1 MSLVTY
7 EQPFVA
13 ILPNEDKPMAP
24 ANKSFPYN
32 QIADPRRFEQLLY
45 SIYSIRIT
53 ENSFEQFDSISL
65 MSGVSE
71 KGRDCALFTSGKSTG
86 LIQCKKHS
94 SNLSIASFGEEITK
108 FVLYSLLEP
117 SLIADPDNFVYYIA
131 VSTGFVS
138 ECSDFIE
145 NFHQRIPQ
153 QQQDLQNWI
162 TANIKKPTLQ
172 DLKPQQNSLLCT
184 LLDIFARIKVKKI
197 GPSDMDALLML
208 PSCSHL
214 INSFFEVRTVI
225 NEKASEKII
234 NYLDQKLDESKI
246 KAALKKSS
254 AALSLEKNHLEEIA
268 DSHIQR
274 NETQVLLNWLNE
286 DCNRDDKGRH
296 LNICLLAG
304 NAGMGKTVILKDLY
318 DQLIDSSIP
327 VLGLKADRLVSSSI
341 VELQHKIGLTVPV
354 LDFIELCK
362 EKYPKTVILIDQ
374 IDALSQAMSAD
385 RNYLRVF
392 KSIIDSYTYDANIRI
407 VVSVRHFD
415 LNYDPSLRIYKHLKT
430 VNTELF
436 TEDEVKSL
444 LGKAGIVHSDLSPKL
459 LQLLRTPNHIN
470 IFTRLPSAIK
480 SGNSIKSLQDLY
492 AELYKLK
499 ILFVDLAAPVQPVKL
514 KKVLFKIVSK
524 MFDSQSITVSE
535 LHFEDYKRE
544 LNYLES
550 ERLIKIEDAQIQ
562 FFHQTF
568 YDFIFAK
575 RFVEK
580 SLSLYK
586 YIHKEDQ
593 SIFIRSAVKMI
604 FTYLRQYA
612 PKIFLDELGKIFT
625 DKKILFHIKQLCFSL
640 LLFLEDPTSE
650 ERKMVSKIML
660 ESSDFELLFFE
671 LGRSEKWLELAL
683 EKNLINSFLNV
694 SKFNDPVHRNEERS
708 KIYQHYVSDFIQ
720 SYLEKNNT
728 DAWSFILKL
737 NNSYIKET
745 ILSRLKNWKDQ
756 KAFTLLEQCAD
767 FFKND
772 PFGYFLAMENIAK
785 INPEYCLET
794 LQKRFLTKEW
804 MEEARHTN
812 HQEKKVFKTLAKL
825 IPEKII
831 DLFLPILIQ
840 ELETNKH
847 SYSELYNDYF
857 YSDVNLR
864 SDNESHD
871 KGYYYWLL
879 ARCLRQSAQNSDPKF
894 LRFAQEH
901 RNSEFDSVQ
910 RLLVYAINGSE
921 RIYLDEIFKLFK
933 HFYDKKRFMTSR
945 DLGVEYRDLFQKSL
959 PFFSEIQLEEITGM
973 ILSLRIPGETAVYRD
988 NIIYLNVGHTQ
999 HVLIQRFPDDIIEQ
1013 NKELRKLKQELN
1025 RKFKPYRETYHSHN
1039 LLAGVVHRPLSDTA
1053 YERMSVSQWLKS
1065 FTKYNSERKPFQEDS
1080 KKGGLYEHARAFK
1093 DFAKKY
1099 PTQEKAQIIEK
1110 VIQNDEINLEY
1121 ALYGLEGL
1129 SQAEFDAEKIH
1140 QLFKKI
1146 MPFREK
1152 FLDKYS
1158 FLNIA
1163 YYLLKSNIE
1172 DAEILDYLIVT
1183 GKTLT
1188 GKKIDYSKYVETSTR
1203 GLLTAGINTIYGR
1216 AAKNLISLQI
1226 DKYEDFIFPA
1236 IQEMLQNGPDEQKA
1250 VIVHYFAYLN
1260 KINRQRS
1267 FHIFSDHLL
1276 HEDNV
1281 YVLASA
1287 IWSMQYMSNHD
1298 FKKLIPIY
1306 YKLISCRSLGK
1317 EDSQWLFSILYLSY
1331 LLQKEGAE
1339 ELLFKLIEVNPSSG
1353 SSSFNLVFEHFYF
1366 NDASSD
1372 KSNKVLLQILEC
1384 VKAESDEKL
1393 HIFYSE
1399 FETLKLDDISEFLNK
1414 YIKSPK
1420 FQFSGSLVRY
1430 LTQQCI
1436 SNPVLCIK
1444 LFNMAVES
1452 DNNNLHRDRGYQRDH
1467 ETTRFIIGA
1476 FNSLKD
1482 SGKASRKLRKQLL
1495 QSFDKLLRDY
1505 RSRKTSEKVLEELL

>member
-13 ILPNEDKPMAP
+13 ILPDEDKPMAP

-45 SIYSIRIT
+45 SIYSIRIA

-65 MSGVSE
+65 MSGVRE

-86 LIQCKKHS
+86 VIQCKKHS
-94 SNLSIASFGEEITK
+94 SNLSITSFGEEITK

-117 SLIADPDNFVYYIA
+117 SLIADPDNFIYYIA

-145 NFHQRIPQ
+145 NFHQKILQ
-153 QQQDLQNWI
+153 QQKELQNWI
-162 TANIKKPTLQ
+162 TTNLKKPTLQ
-172 DLKPQQNSLLCT
+172 DLKPQQNSLVCT
-184 LLDIFARIKVKKI
+184 LLDIFSRIKVKKI
-197 GPSDMDALLML
+197 GPSDLDAML
-208 PSCSHL
+208 TLPTCSHL

-225 NEKASEKII
+225 NQQASEKII
-234 NYLDQKLDESKI
+234 NYLDKTLDESKI
-246 KAALKKSS
+246 KATLKKSS
-254 AALSLEKNHLEEIA
+254 AALSLEKNHLEEVA
-268 DSHIQR
+268 DSHIPR
-274 NETQVLLNWLNE
+274 NETQVLLNWITG
-286 DCNRDDKGRH
+286 DSIRDDIGRH

-318 DQLIDSSIP
+318 DQLIEKGIP
-327 VLGLKADRLVSSSI
+327 VMGLKADRLVSSSI

-354 LDFIELCK
+354 LDFIEMCK

-436 TEDEVKSL
+436 TEEEVKSL
-444 LGKAGIVHSDLSPKL
+444 LDKAGIIDNDLSPKL

-470 IFTRLPSAIK
+470 IFTRLPSAVK
-480 SGNSIKSLQDLY
+480 SGNSIKNLQDLY

-499 ILFVDLAAPVQPVKL
+499 VLFVDPAAPAQPAKL
-514 KKVLFKIVSK
+514 KKVLFKIASK
-524 MFDSQSITVSE
+524 MFDCQSITVSE
-535 LHFEDYKRE
+535 LQFEDFKNE

-550 ERLIKIEDAQIQ
+550 ERLIKIEDVQIQ

-580 SLSLYK
+580 SFSLYK

-650 ERKMVSKIML
+650 ERKMVSQIMV

-683 EKNLINSFLNV
+683 EKNIIESFLNAL
-694 SKFNDPVHRNEERS
+694 KHNDSVKINKEQN
-708 KIYQHYVSDFIQ
+708 KIYQYYVSDFLQ
-720 SYLEKNNT
+720 SYLEKNNA

-737 NNSYIKET
+737 NNTYIKET
-745 ILSRLKNWKDQ
+745 ILSRLKNWKNS
-756 KAFTLLEQCAD
+756 KAFTLLEQCSD
-767 FFKND
+767 FFNND
-772 PFGYFLAMENIAK
+772 PFGYFLAMEHIAE

-804 MEEARHTN
+804 MEEARHTD
-812 HQEKKVFKTLAKL
+812 HQEKKVFKILAKH

-831 DLFLPILIQ
+831 DLLLPILIE

-847 SYSELYNDYF
+847 SYSELYDDYF

-864 SDNESHD
+864 NDNESHD

-879 ARCLRQSAQNSDPKF
+879 ARCIRQLAQNCDPKF
-894 LRFAQEH
+894 LRFAEEH

-945 DLGVEYRDLFQKSL
+945 DLGVEYRDILQKSL
-959 PFFSEIQLEEITGM
+959 PFFSQIHVQEIIAM
-973 ILSLRIPGETAVYRD
+973 MLSLRIPGETAVYRD
-988 NIIYLNVGHTQ
+988 GIKYLNVGHTQ
-999 HVLIQRFPDDIIEQ
+999 HVLLQRFPDDIIEQ

-1025 RKFKPYRETYHSHN
+1025 RKFKPYKETYHSHD
-1039 LLAGVVHRPLSDTA
+1039 LLAGVVHRPLSDNA

-1065 FTKYNSERKPFQEDS
+1065 FKKYNAEREPFQEDS
-1080 KKGGLYEHARAFK
+1080 RKGGLYEHARAFK
-1093 DFAKKY
+1093 DFTKKY

-1110 VIQNDEINLEY
+1110 VIQNGEINLEY

-1129 SQAEFDAEKIH
+1129 CEAEFDAEKIH

-1146 MPFREK
+1146 MPSREK

-1163 YYLLKSNIE
+1163 NYLLKSNIQ
-1172 DAEILDYLIVT
+1172 DADILDYLIIT
-1183 GKTLT
+1183 GKTVE
-1188 GKKIDYSKYVETSTR
+1188 GKKIDYSKYVDTSTR

-1216 AAKNLISLQI
+1216 AAKNLICLQI
-1226 DKYEDFIFPA
+1226 NKYEDFIFPA
-1236 IQEMLQNGPDEQKA
+1236 VQDMLQNGPDEQKA
-1250 VIVHYFAYLN
+1250 VVVRYFAYLN
-1260 KINRQRS
+1260 KINREKS
-1267 FHIFSDHLL
+1267 FNIFSDHLRQ
-1276 HEDNV
+1276 EDNV

-1287 IWSMQYMSNHD
+1287 IWSMQYMGNHD
-1298 FKKLIPIY
+1298 FKKLVPIY
-1306 YKLISCRSLGK
+1306 LKLISCSSLGK

-1339 ELLFKLIEVNPSSG
+1339 ELLFKLIKVNSSSG
-1353 SSSFNLVFEHFYF
+1353 NSSFNLVFEHFYF
-1366 NDASSD
+1366 NDASPD
-1372 KSNKVLLQILEC
+1372 KSNKVLLQILESNN
-1384 VKAESDEKL
+1384 AESDERL

-1399 FETLKLDDISEFLNK
+1399 FETLKLDDISEFLTK